1 MRHHILC
8 LHHGELALLRVD
20 WSVVATLVK
29 KGVPMSAQMLV
40 LSLSGVLMITLVN
53 DSRTISTIS
62 GDEDS
67 GSTPIV
73 THGPGVSIGAP
84 GNNGQRSDG
93 WNCPNVRPEPVVL
106 VGHSLGGL
114 TIPLVAAARPVE
126 RMVFLAAFIPK
137 PGQAFKDQYATEEGM
152 FPPSPESHRPI
163 EDKKTGLSTWPAERA
178 IPSLFTDVRDDLA
191 QESALRL
198 RRQSSTPHAEV
209 CPLKSWPNVP
219 SSYILCLDDAL
230 VGAAWAR
237 RAARERLDTKAIE
250 LPGGH
255 MPMISRPDELAA
267 ALDACLAG
275 EQRRMRRA

>member
-1 MRHHILC
+1 MATFALV
-8 LHHGELALLRVD
+8 HGAFCGAWCWEQVRPRLEGRGHV
-20 WSVVATLVK
+20 VVAMDL
-29 KGVPMSAQMLV
+29 PCDQPSAGCV
-40 LSLSGVLMITLVN
+40 RYAKTVIDSLAK
-53 DSRTISTIS
+53 
-62 GDEDS
+62 
-67 GSTPIV
+67 
-73 THGPGVSIGAP
+73 H
-84 GNNGQRSDG
+84 
-93 WNCPNVRPEPVVL
+93 PEPVVL

-137 PGQAFKDQYATEEGM
+137 PGQAFRDQYATEEGM

-198 RRQSSTPHAEV
+198 RRQSSAPHAEV